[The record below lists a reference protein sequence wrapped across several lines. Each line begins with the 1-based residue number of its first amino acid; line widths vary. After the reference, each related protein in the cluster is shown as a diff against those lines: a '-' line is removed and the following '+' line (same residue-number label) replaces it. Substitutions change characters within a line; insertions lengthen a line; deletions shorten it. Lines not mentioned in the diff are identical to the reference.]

1 MTMNRIGTHTLL
13 ATILLTS
20 TPAMA
25 QQKQPTEAQCREA
38 VNTMMQMMKSPPVEK
53 EKDRQRAKE
62 VIERAEK
69 IVRDNRARGASEC
82 ESWAAIGKIVV
93 NQ

>member
-1 MTMNRIGTHTLL
+1 MNPGRILK
-13 ATILLTS
+13 LLTMLLVAS

-25 QQKQPTEAQCREA
+25 QQKPPTEAQCRDV
-38 VNTMMQMMKSPPVEK
+38 VNGMLQAMKSAQMKSERDKQGAQV
-53 EKDRQRAKE
+53 
-62 VIERAEK
+62 VIDRAEK

-82 ESWAAIGKIVV
+82 ESWAAIGNLVT